1 MNSKKDKKRF
11 LIAAAIVACII
22 FIINYLTPYL
32 ADDYNYLLHKSNGI
46 QTLKEFYFSW
56 GGRVEPYVLLLFLSY
71 LPPVLFDILNTAVY
85 MAVTWLI
92 YRICK
97 GDGNSSISLYLG
109 IHLMLWFCVPDYG
122 QVMFWMCGSVNYLWP
137 SLFVLSLISYYRNYA
152 DKHYKKSN
160 IIRIFFAFL
169 GGAVAGGA
177 MENMSFGMLVI
188 IGLYLLYYRRAKIRL
203 NGTIIAGSIGSI
215 IGFLFLVLS
224 PGNFIRSM
232 ANEKV
237 SKIFLFFVI
246 NYYWVMCIGILVVI
260 WLILRLIVKNIV
272 GDDKGLFEK
281 IYYQSVI
288 FCVGAAAAAY
298 CMLAAPTSPERT
310 WFIVCV
316 YAVVAIGILYS
327 KINLNPYPQIRKMI
341 SVAILGISC
350 IVLVEVADTMISSY
364 EIYVQTEEREKDIL
378 EQKAQ
383 GNLDVKTKIISHKYP
398 LRANHDALYGLSDIS
413 PDSTYWINISIAN
426 YYGVKSV
433 TGTADNDL
441 TY

>member
-56 GGRVEPYVLLLFLSY
+56 GGRVGPYILLIILSY

-85 MAVTWLI
+85 MAVTGLI

-97 GDGNSSISLYLG
+97 GDGNPSVSLYLG

-122 QVMFWMCGSVNYLWP
+122 QVMFWMCGSANYLWP
-137 SLFVLSLISYYRNYA
+137 SLLVLIFISYYRNYA
-152 DKHYKKSN
+152 NNNYKKAN
-160 IIRIFFAFL
+160 IVNIFFAFL

-188 IGLYLLYYRRAKIRL
+188 IGLYLLYYRQAKIRL
-203 NGTIIAGSIGSI
+203 NGTIIAGSIGSL

-350 IVLVEVADTMISSY
+350 IVLVEAADTMISSY

-383 GNLDVKTKIISHKYP
+383 GNLDVRAKIISHRYP

-441 TY
+441 SH